1 MNETEFSIFTFEFLP
16 FLFSGEE
23 TFEET
28 FVKREAGLISQATI
42 KS

>member
-1 MNETEFSIFTFEFLP
+1 MNETEFSIFTFESTP

-28 FVKREAGLISQATI
+28 FIKRGAGSISQATI